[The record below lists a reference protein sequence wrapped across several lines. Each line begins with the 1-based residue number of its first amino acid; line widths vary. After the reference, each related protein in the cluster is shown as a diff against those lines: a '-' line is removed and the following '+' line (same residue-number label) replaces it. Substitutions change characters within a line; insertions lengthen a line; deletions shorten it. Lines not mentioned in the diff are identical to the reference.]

1 MNSASPTVV
10 WGLIIGMAVINFAE
24 RFVPMALVSRL
35 DLPRPVLRWLSYVP
49 IAVMGSLFATQ
60 VLMPGGEFVP
70 PFSSPWLW
78 AALLT
83 GAVYYKT
90 RSFLGAT
97 VAGMA
102 GFVVLSKLLGA

>member
-1 MNSASPTVV
+1 MSSVSPTVV
-10 WGLIIGMAVINFAE
+10 WALIIGMAVINFAE

-35 DLPRPVLRWLSYVP
+35 ELPRPVLRWLSYVP

-60 VLMPGGEFVP
+60 VLMPNGTFLQP
-70 PFSSPWLW
+70 WSSPWVW

-83 GAVYYKT
+83 AAVYYKT
-90 RSFLGAT
+90 CSFLGAT

-102 GFVVLSKLLGA
+102 GFVVLSRLLGA

>member
-1 MNSASPTVV
+1 MDSLSPTIV
-10 WGLIIGMAVINFAE
+10 WGLIFGMATINFAE

-35 DLPRPVLRWLSYVP
+35 ELPPSVRRWLSYVP

-60 VLMPGGEFVP
+60 VLIPAGRFADWW
-70 PFSSPWLW
+70 SSPWLW
-78 AALLT
+78 AAVLT
-83 GAVYYKT
+83 GLVYYRT

-102 GFVVLSKLLGA
+102 AFVVLGKLLGT

>member
-1 MNSASPTVV
+1 MSSVSPTVV
-10 WGLIIGMAVINFAE
+10 WALIIGMAVINFAE

-35 DLPRPVLRWLSYVP
+35 ELPRPVLRWLSYVP

-60 VLMPGGEFVP
+60 VLMPNGTFLTP
-70 PFSSPWLW
+70 WSSPWVW

-83 GAVYYKT
+83 AAVYYKT

-102 GFVVLSKLLGA
+102 GFVVLSRLLGA

>member
-1 MNSASPTVV
+1 MSSLEPSVV
-10 WGLIIGMAVINFAE
+10 WGLIIGMAIINFAE
-24 RFVPMALVSRL
+24 RFVPMSLVSRL

-60 VLMPGGEFVP
+60 VLMPKGQFLP
-70 PFSSPWLW
+70 PWSSPWVW

-102 GFVVLSKLLGA
+102 GFVVLSRLLGA

>member
-1 MNSASPTVV
+1 MNSLSSATV
-10 WGLIIGMAVINFAE
+10 WTLIVGMAVINFAE
-24 RFVPMALVSRL
+24 RFVPMAMVSRL
-35 DLPRPVLRWLSYVP
+35 ELPRPVLRWLSYVP

-60 VLMPGGEFVP
+60 VLMPNGTFP
-70 PFSSPWLW
+70 APWSSPWVW
-78 AALLT
+78 AAVLT
-83 GAVYYKT
+83 GVVYYKT

>member
-1 MNSASPTVV
+1 MSSVSPTAV
-10 WGLIIGMAVINFAE
+10 WGLIIGMAAINFAE

-35 DLPRPVLRWLSYVP
+35 QLPRPVLRWLSYVP

-60 VLMPGGEFVP
+60 VLMPGGEFVSP
-70 PFSSPWLW
+70 WSSPWLW
-78 AALLT
+78 AAVLT

-97 VAGMA
+97 IAGMA
-102 GFVVLSKLLGA
+102 GFVILSKFLGA

>member
-1 MNSASPTVV
+1 MNSPSPGVI
-10 WGLIIGMAVINFAE
+10 WGLIIGMAAINFAE
-24 RFVPMALVSRL
+24 RFVPIALVSRL
-35 DLPRPVLRWLSYVP
+35 ELPRPVLRWLSYVP

-60 VLMPGGEFVP
+60 VLMPEGTLIAP
-70 PFSSPWLW
+70 WSSPWFW
-78 AALLT
+78 AAMLT

-102 GFVVLSKLLGA
+102 GFVVLGKLLGG

>member
-1 MNSASPTVV
+1 MSSITPTVA
-10 WGLIIGMAVINFAE
+10 WTLIIGMAVINFAE

-35 DLPRPVLRWLSYVP
+35 ELPRPVLRWLSYVP

-60 VLMPGGEFVP
+60 VLMPKGSFLAP
-70 PFSSPWLW
+70 WSSPWFW
-78 AALLT
+78 AALVT
-83 GAVYYKT
+83 GVVYYKT

-102 GFVVLSKLLGA
+102 AFVVLGKILGG

>member
-1 MNSASPTVV
+1 MTSASPTVV
-10 WGLIIGMAVINFAE
+10 WGLIIGMAAINFAE

-35 DLPRPVLRWLSYVP
+35 ELPRPILRWLSYVP

-60 VLMPGGEFVP
+60 VLMPGGEFLP
-70 PFSSPWLW
+70 PWSSPWAW

-102 GFVVLSKLLGA
+102 GFVVLSKLLGG